1 MRVNRRYCY
10 GVLTVV
16 LHLTCQISTHADTY
30 SASERIDHSQIKQPK
45 FNEDLKSLFEQGNFD
60 QLIKKTQRY
69 LLGYEPGDCDFDVV
83 TYFAA
88 ASHYQVG
95 NHRAVHNLLNSFSN
109 KYPDSKYRESA
120 EFYSASNLIKMHWWR
135 AGVLALND
143 FIQSCPDS
151 IHLAD
156 AFYDRASA
164 DYFFKDYDSCL
175 NYIIKIEKVN
185 EDLYLNLRAK
195 LLKGYALKKLDR
207 LAESE
212 GAFLIAKNKARL
224 IKSSQSTAKSLL
236 NLIVVSA
243 DQGRW
248 RDSFSY
254 YYIFMNDFKDS
265 IYAINAAVAGMEM
278 MQQMDKE
285 DEAMERFEEIL
296 FSVSSNAN
304 FNSLNDALFEYSA
317 FVQKRYG
324 ASTILVQL
332 GNLLGR
338 CEGLS
343 FVREALVLAQLD
355 ILEKYI
361 PANDQEIEVYYEEII
376 REFNFEELSVPALLK
391 LASYYRSNDLSLASK
406 LYREILDRGSSRYES
421 EAIFGMAKIQ
431 SLSSDQA
438 ELKSSILG
446 FRKVVEIFGDLRL
459 QEESLS
465 ELNQLLDYYKELS
478 ESDEI
483 LMNSSEL
490 IALVGKPRREVNRK
504 ILSNWS

>member
-1 MRVNRRYCY
+1 
-10 GVLTVV
+10 
-16 LHLTCQISTHADTY
+16 
-30 SASERIDHSQIKQPK
+30 
-45 FNEDLKSLFEQGNFD
+45 
-60 QLIKKTQRY
+60 
-69 LLGYEPGDCDFDVV
+69 
-83 TYFAA
+83 
-88 ASHYQVG
+88 
-95 NHRAVHNLLNSFSN
+95 
-109 KYPDSKYRESA
+109 
-120 EFYSASNLIKMHWWR
+120 
-135 AGVLALND
+135 
-143 FIQSCPDS
+143 
-151 IHLAD
+151 
-156 AFYDRASA
+156 
-164 DYFFKDYDSCL
+164 
-175 NYIIKIEKVN
+175 
-185 EDLYLNLRAK
+185 
-195 LLKGYALKKLDR
+195 
-207 LAESE
+207 
-212 GAFLIAKNKARL
+212 
-224 IKSSQSTAKSLL
+224 
-236 NLIVVSA
+236 
-243 DQGRW
+243 
-248 RDSFSY
+248 
-254 YYIFMNDFKDS
+254 MNDFKDS
-265 IYAINAAVAGMEM
+265 IYAINAAVVGMKM

-317 FVQKRYG
+317 YVQKRYG

-361 PANDQEIEVYYEEII
+361 PANDQEIEVYYREII
-376 REFNFEELSVPALLK
+376 REFNVESLSVPALLK

-465 ELNQLLDYYKELS
+465 ELNQLLENYKELS
-478 ESDEI
+478 KSDEI

-490 IALVGKPRREVNRK
+490 IALVGKPRRVVNRK
-504 ILSNWS
+504 ILRN